1 MSKRITMSGQT
12 RANWLINAAV
22 LTGAIFS
29 LVSGVY
35 FLYFPSG
42 GFNGGRNAT
51 YGVNILFSR
60 TTWDMMHAWGSI
72 LMIAAIII
80 HLAIHW
86 RWVKMMARRMM
97 KGLRGQGT
105 GLSKGG
111 KINVVIDL
119 AIAISFIVAAVTGMY
134 FLFLTD
140 GGFQGGRNPG
150 YDPGFLFS
158 RVTWDLIHSWS
169 GIVMAVAAIAHV
181 WIHWLWITKVTVRF
195 FLSLAPQKRAEQGLS
210 SLEA

>member
-1 MSKRITMSGQT
+1 MAKRITMSGQT

-22 LTGAIFS
+22 LLGAILS

-42 GFNGGRNAT
+42 RFQGGRYAINSVT
-51 YGVNILFSR
+51 FLISR
-60 TTWDMMHAWGSI
+60 TTWDMIHTWGSI
-72 LMIAAIII
+72 LMIVAIIV
-80 HLAIHW
+80 HFVIHW
-86 RWVKMMARRMM
+86 RWVKMMFRRMM

-111 KINVVIDL
+111 KLNVAIDL
-119 AIAISFIVAAVTGMY
+119 AIAISFIVCAVTGMY

-158 RVTWDLIHSWS
+158 RVTWDLIHSWA
-169 GIVMAVAAIAHV
+169 GIVMAIAAIAHI
-181 WIHWLWITKVTVRF
+181 WIHWLWITKVTRRF
-195 FLSLAPQKRAEQGLS
+195 FLSLVPQKEHGITGL
-210 SLEA
+210 ADI